1 MFCQMDVHFDQ
12 FCLGKRVTNFSNK
25 KNLGTFEIFFLLY
38 TKQKYP
44 EKYTH
49 LQGNCYTQVSF
60 EIFI

>member
-1 MFCQMDVHFDQ
+1 MDVHFDPL
-12 FCLGKRVTNFSNK
+12 CLGKRVTNFSNK
-25 KNLGTFEIFFLLY
+25 KIWGHLKFFLLY

>member
-1 MFCQMDVHFDQ
+1 MFCQMDVHFDPL
-12 FCLGKRVTNFSNK
+12 CLGKGVTNFSNK
-25 KNLGTFEIFFLLY
+25 KFGYIWKKKFLLY

-49 LQGNCYTQVSF
+49 LQGNSYTQVSF